1 MSGYLFNKIQYKFFA
16 EQLRQGLNR
25 VKKNKSCE
33 WIVDV
38 HRLGKIE
45 YGDWVY
51 TEKERSA
58 IIALVK
64 SQLKVDLLHDDFPE
78 DTSRI
83 ARANTFN
90 EEKSRTVAVSHDFVL
105 VNSLTILKLNQQTIE
120 INAFQSLGLY
130 VNANTVESV
139 EHDCIVLVENLSVM
153 ANLSLLKFSA
163 KCAFLKNALWVY
175 RGDIRAQQTTTM
187 AYQFFRGFKES
198 HQLVC
203 FADFDPKGLEIALTS
218 GADYV
223 ITPTVDSI
231 KAFQTDGADTDYFKQ
246 ASSRNYIAEHLV
258 DSSKIQQLFRL
269 MSEQR
274 RTIKQEHMLAK
285 ALTLSVSKIN

>member
-1 MSGYLFNKIQYKFFA
+1 MSGYLFNEIQYKFFA

-120 INAFQSLGLY
+120 INAFQSLGFY

-175 RGDIRAQQTTTM
+175 RGDIRAQQTTAM

>member
-175 RGDIRAQQTTTM
+175 RGDIRAQQTTAM

>member
-120 INAFQSLGLY
+120 INAFQSLGFY

-175 RGDIRAQQTTTM
+175 RGDIRAQQTTAM